1 MECEPFEPD
10 PDDTG
15 VGIGKLHFFFIF
27 PLLNR
32 VSELFSGDL
41 YEFKTFIV
49 REIYACG
56 CYPVS

>member
-49 REIYACG
+49 R
-56 CYPVS
+56 